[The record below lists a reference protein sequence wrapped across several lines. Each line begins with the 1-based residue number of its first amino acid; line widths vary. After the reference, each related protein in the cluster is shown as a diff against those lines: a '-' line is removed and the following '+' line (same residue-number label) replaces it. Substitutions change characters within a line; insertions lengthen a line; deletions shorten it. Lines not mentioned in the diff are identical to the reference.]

1 MSNAFTLDDLNAALE
16 KKYAPFV
23 FQAGRQKFTLT
34 QILRLSKEHR
44 LIVRAQLEALEEKKN
59 QLSEDDILALLKS
72 VLEYVVQDDKTD
84 ALLAVLNN
92 DLVKLTVLFEN
103 WIESSQVGE
112 A

>member
-23 FQAGRQKFTLT
+23 FQSGRQKFVFT

-44 LIVRAQLEALEEKKN
+44 LIVRAQLEALEEKKSD
-59 QLSEDDILALLKS
+59 LSEDEILALLKA
-72 VLEYVVQDDKTD
+72 VLDYVVQDDKSD
-84 ALLAVLNN
+84 ALMEVLGN

-103 WIESSQVGE
+103 WIESSHVGE

>member
-1 MSNAFTLDDLNAALE
+1 MTNAFTLDDLNTALE

-23 FQAGRQKFTLT
+23 FQAGRQKFSFT
-34 QILRLSKEHR
+34 QIVRLPKEHR

-59 QLSEDDILALLKS
+59 DLTEEEILTLLKA
-72 VLEYVVQDDKTD
+72 VLDYVVQDNKSD
-84 ALLAVLNN
+84 ALLQVLNN